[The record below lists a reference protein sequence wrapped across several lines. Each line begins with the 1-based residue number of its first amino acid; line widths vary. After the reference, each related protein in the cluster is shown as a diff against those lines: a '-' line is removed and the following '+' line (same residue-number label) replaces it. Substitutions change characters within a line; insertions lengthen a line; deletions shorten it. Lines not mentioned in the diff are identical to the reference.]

1 MSERQPIMAQ
11 SACVSSTLIAG
22 IGSPFGDDRAGW
34 IAAAQLEEKVLPASI
49 IALRS
54 PAELLDRLDGIQ
66 CLHVI
71 DACQSGQAPGSIF
84 RFEWPAP
91 ELNAIA
97 FNGTH
102 DMCLT
107 AALRLAE
114 TLQLLPPRVVV
125 WGIEHSDDLNQFAEP
140 TGNDSPI
147 SPAIESAITELI
159 CRISVEVA
167 ASSN

>member
-1 MSERQPIMAQ
+1 MSECQPFMAQ
-11 SACVSSTLIAG
+11 PACAPSTLIAG

-34 IAAAQLEEKVLPASI
+34 IAAAQVEENLLPASI
-49 IALRS
+49 VALRS
-54 PAELLDRLDGIQ
+54 PAELLDRLDGIR

-71 DACQSGQAPGSIF
+71 DACHSGQVPGTLF

-97 FNGTH
+97 FSGTH
-102 DMCLT
+102 DMSLT

-147 SPAIESAITELI
+147 SPAIEAAITELNR
-159 CRISVEVA
+159 RISLEVP